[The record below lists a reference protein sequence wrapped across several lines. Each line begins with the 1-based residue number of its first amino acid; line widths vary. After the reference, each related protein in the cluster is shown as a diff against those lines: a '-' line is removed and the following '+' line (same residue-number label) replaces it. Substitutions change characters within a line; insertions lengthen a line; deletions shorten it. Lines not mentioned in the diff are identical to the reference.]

1 MAIADT
7 LLVELAAPLADSEP
21 CGPDLQYDPAF
32 MAVHRAAQGT
42 PEREAGGETK
52 PAEPPDW
59 RDVVRQS
66 LSLLTRTRDLRVVVL
81 LTRAWLTEEGFGGF
95 AAGTELLEKLCT
107 VYWDGVHPR
116 AEDGDLT
123 LRYMSLRSLNDED
136 FVLLPLRNLPIAFG
150 RQGTRYT
157 LRDYRIATGKLKPL
171 TESADHPDR
180 ARIETIGMEAQPDAL
195 QATLSDVRRAS
206 NALAALQKLID
217 AKSPGEGIEFAPLQ
231 ADLREISRSLEEIIA
246 RRSGLDPAAVGGGE
260 AAPAAAALAPVASA
274 PGVIGSR
281 AEVVRALDA
290 ICVYYRE
297 REPSSPVPML
307 ITRAKRLVNLSFLE
321 IIRDLTPGGFNEA
334 SLFSGTENDN
344 G

>member
-1 MAIADT
+1 MATPLELTAD
-7 LLVELAAPLADSEP
+7 LSSPLADGGP

-42 PEREAGGETK
+42 PEREAGGEIK

-66 LSLLTRTRDLRVVVL
+66 VSLLARTRDLRVVVL
-81 LTRAWLTEEGFGGF
+81 LTRAWLTEEGFGGL
-95 AAGTELLEKLCT
+95 AAGTELLEKLCSSH
-107 VYWDGVHPR
+107 WDDVHPR

-136 FVLLPLRNLPIAFG
+136 FFLLPLRNLPVASG
-150 RQGTRYT
+150 RQGLRYS

-171 TESADHPDR
+171 TDSADLPDR
-180 ARIETIGMEAQPDAL
+180 ARIEAIGMEAQPEAL
-195 QATLSDVRRAS
+195 QETLADVRRAS
-206 NALAALQKLID
+206 AALAALQKLID
-217 AKSPGEGIEFAPLQ
+217 TKSPGEGIDFGPLQ
-231 ADLREISRSLEEIIA
+231 ADLREIQRSVEEIMA
-246 RRSGLDPAAVGGGE
+246 RRSGLDPAAVTSADGVPG
-260 AAPAAAALAPVASA
+260 ASQATPAAAA
-274 PGVIGSR
+274 PGVIRSR
-281 AEVVRALDA
+281 ADVVRALDA
-290 ICVYYRE
+290 ICVYYRDQ
-297 REPSSPVPML
+297 EPSSPVPML

-334 SLFSGTENDN
+334 SMFSGTENDN